1 MANIRE
7 RISKDGKVSYQ
18 IRVYRGKGIKPF
30 NTNWTPQDGWTKKKI
45 EKELNKFVTQFENDC
60 KHGLVVTEK
69 KTFNEYAS
77 YVIDLKE
84 SSGNIK
90 ARTAD
95 RYRSFVD
102 RINDVDCNGFGYMK
116 LEDIRADHLNK
127 FYQTLA
133 KAGMNKNDSTGKKGL
148 SAKTIREHHR
158 LVSMVFAQAFKENL
172 VTINIAERATPPK
185 AQRKEAEH
193 YELSLIRDILEALES
208 EDLKWNCLM
217 NVMIASGARLGEVM
231 GLRWQCVDFEN
242 SRILIKNNLQY
253 LPSKGVY
260 ETSTKTGEERY
271 ISLPDST
278 MNLLREWK
286 TQQADISGKIVINGF
301 CFTKDDGI
309 EPMHPQSVKCFLDR
323 FSKRHG
329 FPHLHAHAFRHT
341 QATLLIASGSD
352 IVSVSKRLG
361 HANTT
366 TTMDIYAHAI
376 AQADKQ
382 SANMID
388 NLLYDRKEKVQ

>member
-1 MANIRE
+1 MASIRPYTTKE
-7 RISKDGKVSYQ
+7 GKVTYQ
-18 IRVYRGKGIKPF
+18 IRVSRGRGIKPF
-30 NTNWTPQDGWTKKKI
+30 VTTWTPQDGWTQKRI
-45 EKELNKFVTQFENDC
+45 EKELNKFVTLFENDC
-60 KHGLVVTEK
+60 TNGLVVTEK
-69 KTFNEYAS
+69 KTFNEYAT

-95 RYRSFVD
+95 RYRD
-102 RINDVDCNGFGYMK
+102 LLKRINDPDCNGIGYRK
-116 LEDIRADHLNK
+116 LDSIRAEHLNK

-133 KAGMNKNDSTGKKGL
+133 KAGMNKNDSSKKTGL

-158 LVSMVFAQAFKENL
+158 LISMVFSQAMKENL
-172 VTINIAERATPPK
+172 VQYNVAERAIPPK
-185 AQRKEAEH
+185 VQRHEAEH

-208 EDLKWNCLM
+208 EDLKWQCLM

-271 ISLPDST
+271 IALPESV
-278 MNLLREWK
+278 MNLLRRWK
-286 TQQADISGKIVINGF
+286 AQQSDISGTIVINGF

-361 HANTT
+361 HADTT
-366 TTMDIYAHAI
+366 TTMNIYAHAI
-376 AQADKQ
+376 AQADRQ
-382 SANMID
+382 SANTI
-388 NLLYDRKEKVQ
+388 NSLLYGKEKAQ

>member
-1 MANIRE
+1 MASIRE
-7 RISKDGKVSYQ
+7 RVSKDGKVTYQ
-18 IRVYRGKGIKPF
+18 IRVHRGKGIKPF
-30 NTNWTPQDGWTKKKI
+30 NTNWTPQDGWTKKRI
-45 EKELNKFVTQFENDC
+45 EKELNKFVAQFENDC
-60 KHGLVVTEK
+60 KHGLVATEK
-69 KTFNEYAS
+69 KTFDDYAN

-84 SSGNIK
+84 SSGIIK
-90 ARTAD
+90 ARTSE
-95 RYRSFVD
+95 RYRDLLKRV
-102 RINDVDCNGFGYMK
+102 NDPDCNGIGFMK
-116 LEDIRADHLNK
+116 LEDIRAEHLNK
-127 FYQTLA
+127 FYQTLG
-133 KAGMNKNDSTGKKGL
+133 KAGMNKNDASGKTGL

-158 LVSMVFAQAFKENL
+158 LISMVLAQALKENL
-172 VTINIAERATPPK
+172 VQYNVAERSMPPK
-185 AQRKEAEH
+185 VQRHEAEH

-217 NVMIASGARLGEVM
+217 NVMISSGARLGEVM

-260 ETSTKTGEERY
+260 ETTTKTGEERY
-271 ISLPDST
+271 IALPDST
-278 MNLLREWK
+278 MNLLRAWK
-286 TQQADISGKIVINGF
+286 IQQSDISGKLVINGF

-361 HANTT
+361 HADTT
-366 TTMDIYAHAI
+366 TTLNIYSHAI
-376 AQADKQ
+376 AEADKK
-382 SANMID
+382 SANTI
-388 NLLYDRKEKVQ
+388 NTLLYGKEIAQ

>member
-1 MANIRE
+1 MASIRPHT
-7 RISKDGKVSYQ
+7 SKDGKVTYQ
-18 IRVYRGKGIKPF
+18 IRVSRGRGVKPF
-30 NTNWTPQDGWTKKKI
+30 VTTWTPKEGWSAKKI
-45 EKELNKFVTQFENDC
+45 EKELNKFAAQYENDC

-69 KTFNEYAS
+69 KTFGEYAS

-90 ARTAD
+90 ARTAE
-95 RYRSFVD
+95 RYRDLLKRV
-102 RINDVDCNGFGYMK
+102 NDPDCNGIGYRK
-116 LEDIRADHLNK
+116 LDDIRAEHLNK
-127 FYQTLA
+127 FYQTLS
-133 KAGMNKNDSTGKKGL
+133 KAGMNKNDSSKKTGL

-158 LVSMVFAQAFKENL
+158 LISMVFSQALKENL
-172 VTINIAERATPPK
+172 VQYNIAERATPPK
-185 AQRKEAEH
+185 VERREAEH
-193 YELSLIRDILEALES
+193 YELSLIRDILKALES

-217 NVMIASGARLGEVM
+217 NVMIASGCRLGEVM
-231 GLRWQCVDFEN
+231 GLRWNCVDFEN

-271 ISLPDST
+271 VSLPDSV
-278 MNLLREWK
+278 MNLLRSWK
-286 TQQADISGKIVINGF
+286 AQQSDISGNLVINGF
-301 CFTKDDGI
+301 CFTKEDGI

-329 FPHLHAHAFRHT
+329 FPHLHAHAFRHS

-361 HANTT
+361 HKDTV
-366 TTMDIYAHAI
+366 TTMNIYAHAI
-376 AQADKQ
+376 AESDKK
-382 SANMID
+382 SANTI
-388 NLLYDRKEKVQ
+388 NTLLYGKEQAQ

>member
-1 MANIRE
+1 MASVRE

-18 IRVYRGKGIKPF
+18 IRVHRGKGIKPF
-30 NTNWTPQDGWTKKKI
+30 NTNWSPQDGWSKKKI
-45 EKELNKFVTQFENDC
+45 ERELNKFVAQFENDC
-60 KHGLVVTEK
+60 KHGLIATEK
-69 KTFNEYAS
+69 KTFGDYAS

-84 SSGNIK
+84 AGGNIK
-90 ARTAD
+90 ARTAE
-95 RYRSFVD
+95 RYRELLKRV
-102 RINDVDCNGFGYMK
+102 NDPDCNGIGYMK
-116 LEDIRADHLNK
+116 LEDIRAEHLNK

-133 KAGMNKNDSTGKKGL
+133 KAGMNKNDASGKTGL

-158 LVSMVFAQAFKENL
+158 LISMVFSQALKESL
-172 VTINIAERATPPK
+172 VQYNVAERATPPK
-185 AQRKEAEH
+185 VQRREAEH
-193 YELSLIRDILEALES
+193 YELPLIRDILVALES

-217 NVMIASGARLGEVM
+217 NVMIASGCRLGEVM

-271 ISLPDST
+271 VALPSSV
-278 MNLLREWK
+278 MNLLRAWK
-286 TQQADISGKIVINGF
+286 AQQREISGNLVFNGF
-301 CFTKDDGI
+301 CFTKEDGI

-361 HANTT
+361 HTDTT
-366 TTMDIYAHAI
+366 TTMNIYAHAI

-382 SANMID
+382 SANTI
-388 NLLYDRKEKVQ
+388 NTLLYGKEQAQ